1 MCVCVFEDT
10 NKIRGP
16 TKKNKTVSSQFCC
29 EPKTA
34 LKNSVLKKKWQAYTF
49 SKHEEEP
56 LFLSSNGGI
65 S

>member
-1 MCVCVFEDT
+1 MSIIHQFLKAQKQA
-10 NKIRGP
+10 NYII
-16 TKKNKTVSSQFCC
+16 FCC

-49 SKHEEEP
+49 SKHEKEP